1 MPRVNL
7 LPWREQ
13 QRKERKLAFLVAL
26 GGAAIAAALMTVAV
40 NLYYG
45 SLINSQEE
53 RNLRLQAEIREL
65 DKQIEKINTLEQ
77 QKQNFIARMEII
89 EKLQRSRPEVV
100 HLFDEIVRT
109 VPDGTYLTALGQ
121 TGNRLKIEGVAQSST
136 RVSSFMRNIDG
147 STWLRK
153 PELEVIET
161 KQGQTLGASFTLF
174 AEQVSQLAE
183 DEAAAAAAA
192 AASDTKGKKGAKD
205 KKSKGKDKKPQRE
218 ASAVKASKTGGL
230 S

>member
-26 GGAAIAAALMTVAV
+26 GGAAIAATLMTVGV
-40 NLYYG
+40 NLYYS
-45 SLINSQEE
+45 SLINAQED
-53 RNLRLQAEIREL
+53 RNVRLQGEIKEL

-109 VPDGTYLTALGQ
+109 VPDGTYLTAVTQ

-147 STWLRK
+147 SDWLRK
-153 PELEVIET
+153 PELEIIQT
-161 KQGQTLGASFTLF
+161 KPGQTLGASFTLF

-183 DEAAAAAAA
+183 DEAAEA
-192 AASDTKGKKGAKD
+192 AASDAKGKKGAKD
-205 KKSKGKDKKPQRE
+205 KSKGKEKKPRRE
-218 ASAVKASKTGGL
+218 ASAAKAGKTDGV